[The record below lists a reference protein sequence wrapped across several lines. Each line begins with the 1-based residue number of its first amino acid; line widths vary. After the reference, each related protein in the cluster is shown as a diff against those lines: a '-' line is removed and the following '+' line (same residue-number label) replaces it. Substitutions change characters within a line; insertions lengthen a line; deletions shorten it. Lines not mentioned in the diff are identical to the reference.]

1 MNMSTSLVATTRC
14 EADMRGAFIR
24 FAQTASDIHAKYN
37 QLGPDRPWGY
47 ATQEWKCG
55 YCTHGPGGTDTCPF
69 AMRGR

>member
-1 MNMSTSLVATTRC
+1 
-14 EADMRGAFIR
+14 MRGAFIR

-55 YCTHGPGGTDTCPF
+55 YCTHGPNGTDTCPF